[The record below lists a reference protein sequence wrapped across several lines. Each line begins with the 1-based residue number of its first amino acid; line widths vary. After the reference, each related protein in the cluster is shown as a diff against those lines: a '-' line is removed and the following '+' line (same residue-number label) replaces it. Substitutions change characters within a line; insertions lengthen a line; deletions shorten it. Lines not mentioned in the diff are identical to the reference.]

1 MTTPED
7 IREITIDLDVL
18 QQVRRYRDL
27 GRTIKH
33 YTDERARVREWLVKV
48 LDGFDTGM
56 FNGYP
61 VVTVARNRPRRFDY
75 EAFSE
80 ANPGLYEQ
88 YRVEA
93 EKEEIRLIVGREL
106 PGDTNG

>member
-1 MTTPED
+1 MTAPED
-7 IREITIDLDVL
+7 LRQIDLDLGVL

-33 YTDERARVREWLVKV
+33 YTDERAKVREYLVKV
-48 LDGFDTGM
+48 LDGVDAGM

-75 EAFSE
+75 AAFSE

-93 EKEEIRLIVGREL
+93 DEEVRLIVGREL
-106 PGDTNG
+106 PGDSDG